1 MKEINMINQSRQLSK
16 FYKELSEWIARGCID
31 EESVFSI
38 ADGLCDNLY
47 NWAYEHAKL
56 HSINSID
63 RQDLQA
69 ELRYQ
74 LKVEFGYT
82 NYPFN
87 EGQPKL
93 YADENNKYTN
103 QARLDWIAEHTP
115 SED

>member
-1 MKEINMINQSRQLSK
+1 MVNQSRLLSK
-16 FYKELSEWIARGCID
+16 FYKELSTWIAFGCPV
-31 EESVFSI
+31 ESVFNS
-38 ADGLCDNLY
+38 AYGLCDNLCD
-47 NWAYEHAKL
+47 WLYEHAKL
-56 HSINSID
+56 HPIDSID

-87 EGQPKL
+87 NDDSNL
-93 YADENNKYTN
+93 YAEEKNKYTN